1 MEEKNIENQNPL
13 VLYFE
18 KIDKLQ
24 KLYNNYI
31 DLLRQG
37 NMSVDSKLND
47 TRKTYDLLMQNF
59 LSYLSNAFHFD
70 MDSCLR
76 DNDVYVEDIKNNDLI
91 DKIKIVL
98 ANLCK
103 NNNSEDIKIIKE
115 KGVLVTY
122 EKEFNIS
129 HTYFRNSYH
138 FTDCLQWM

>member
-37 NMSVDSKLND
+37 NMSVDSKLNE
-47 TRKTYDLLMQNF
+47 TRKTYDLLTQSF

-103 NNNSEDIKIIKE
+103 NNDSEDIKIIKDALCPVVVVDMSMMHLALE
-115 KGVLVTY
+115 KLAS
-122 EKEFNIS
+122 K
-129 HTYFRNSYH
+129 
-138 FTDCLQWM
+138 

>member
-1 MEEKNIENQNPL
+1 MEDKNIENQNPL

-47 TRKTYDLLMQNF
+47 TRKTYDLLIQNF

-76 DNDVYVEDIKNNDLI
+76 DNDVYVEGIKNSGLI
-91 DKIKIVL
+91 DRIKAVL
-98 ANLCK
+98 TSLC
-103 NNNSEDIKIIKE
+103 NNNSSEDVKPVRDVLCPVVVVDMSMMHLALE
-115 KGVLVTY
+115 KLAS
-122 EKEFNIS
+122 K
-129 HTYFRNSYH
+129 
-138 FTDCLQWM
+138 